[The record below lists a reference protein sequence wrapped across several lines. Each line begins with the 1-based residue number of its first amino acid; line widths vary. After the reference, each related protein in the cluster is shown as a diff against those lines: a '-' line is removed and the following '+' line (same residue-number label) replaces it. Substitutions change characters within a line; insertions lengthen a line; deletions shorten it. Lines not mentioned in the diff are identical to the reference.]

1 VKPEGIDGGGIWC
14 KEKYFKIFTFY
25 NLKVVGGEEKITS
38 SVWHNKPYL
47 ICLWPTTR
55 ILLCG
60 FVM

>member
-38 SVWHNKPYL
+38 SASTISH
-47 ICLWPTTR
+47 
-55 ILLCG
+55 ILYVCG
-60 FVM
+60 QQQESCFVVL